1 MKVRREQLVETER
14 FMIGDRISVELAGF
28 GTFSATAQR
37 VLPEGTLFLFDKC
50 ICEMPMNELPTS
62 AGGYER
68 TPLAAFLRSQVLDAF
83 PAELRPRVR
92 ELTLPTYGQIFGH
105 DEGYDEYY
113 MPDQDQQ
120 FPPPWPSCATA
131 SPASSSTGR
140 TAYAGTGCK
149 TPFGRRY
156 RPPSSPIRTGRAA
169 RARAAPRPPAASGRS
184 SCWLCRMWTS
194 LHMSLIK
201 TRDRQHALLPVTR
214 TCKSTNFNP
223 RTRLHAP
230 DQKYFSG
237 SWTESQSKLYLQK
250 YQKII
255 YKHQ

>member
-120 FPPPWPSCATA
+120 FPLMAELRSRISCVFFDGADSICWYWLQNAVLEEISPSLFAHTDRQ
-131 SPASSSTGR
+131 GR
-140 TAYAGTGCK
+140 PGA
-149 TPFGRRY
+149 
-156 RPPSSPIRTGRAA
+156 
-169 RARAAPRPPAASGRS
+169 GRS
-184 SCWLCRMWTS
+184 SA
-194 LHMSLIK
+194 
-201 TRDRQHALLPVTR
+201 TRGVRPLFLLAR
-214 TCKSTNFNP
+214 
-223 RTRLHAP
+223 
-230 DQKYFSG
+230 
-237 SWTESQSKLYLQK
+237 
-250 YQKII
+250 
-255 YKHQ
+255 